1 MIDLWE
7 HRIEGLAMVRIS
19 ILFFWYKKEAIKT
32 MEILRIPDD
41 RFTDLS
47 DYPFEPH
54 YIHRQIVL
62 RNE

>member
-1 MIDLWE
+1 
-7 HRIEGLAMVRIS
+7 
-19 ILFFWYKKEAIKT
+19 